1 METGLLER
9 EMKLIRER
17 METGLLERE
26 RGLIREREGP
36 Y

>member
-9 EMKLIRER
+9 EMKLIRET